1 MKFEV
6 NCSNHVFEFVVL
18 VLENVTKQLRKQ
30 CLNCG
35 KAEGTIYKH
44 SVVEYIDKLPLFNE
58 ALRASYDS
66 ILQEM
71 YNKQYEDIKDQKQK
85 DFEIEREKRKQQ
97 YANYLKSYEWKRKH
111 DFIMNKYGYRC
122 VLCFKPAVNIHHLTY
137 DRVFLEDERD
147 LIALCKN
154 CHEFVHGLV
163 DDSSIL

>member
-1 MKFEV
+1 MNEI
-6 NCSNHVFEFVVL
+6 CSKHEPQFVKSII
-18 VLENVTKQLRKQ
+18 EGGRTQLRKQ
-30 CLNCG
+30 CFICGEVEDRIFKFSECPNIDNIPILN
-35 KAEGTIYKH
+35 I
-44 SVVEYIDKLPLFNE
+44 
-58 ALRASYDS
+58 ALREQFYKRRAEY
-66 ILQEM
+66 
-71 YNKQYEDIKDQKQK
+71 KQLDYA
-85 DFEIEREKRKQQ
+85 IEKEKRKQQ